1 MGSKCPNGKKVMYG
15 GSLAYLTHFE
25 MGGKYNRRK
34 IHRYG
39 RFGGGIEDLFL
50 TVLITFFVILRISK
64 NVIIFWAKKLW
75 RPLPPHCPS
84 HMVFPSLPVN

>member
-1 MGSKCPNGKKVMYG
+1 MYG

-25 MGGKYNRRK
+25 TGGKYNRKK

-50 TVLITFFVILRISK
+50 TVLITFYVILRISK
-64 NVIIFWAKKLW
+64 NVIIFRTKKGGDL
-75 RPLPPHCPS
+75 
-84 HMVFPSLPVN
+84 FPSIARVKWSFHPYR